1 MARQPPDD
9 DEVWVCRDGRR
20 IPVSEMTPGHAKNAL
35 RMILRTMRRR
45 QQLQRDLIALRE
57 SLRDLDEDDAKWGK
71 S

>member
-1 MARQPPDD
+1 
-9 DEVWVCRDGRR
+9 
-20 IPVSEMTPGHAKNAL
+20 MTPGHAKNAL

>member
-1 MARQPPDD
+1 MNKPTPED
-9 DEVWVCRDGRR
+9 DEIWVCRDGRR

-45 QQLQRDLIALRE
+45 QQLKRDLRALADE
-57 SLRDLDEDDAKWGK
+57 LRDIDEDDAKWGK